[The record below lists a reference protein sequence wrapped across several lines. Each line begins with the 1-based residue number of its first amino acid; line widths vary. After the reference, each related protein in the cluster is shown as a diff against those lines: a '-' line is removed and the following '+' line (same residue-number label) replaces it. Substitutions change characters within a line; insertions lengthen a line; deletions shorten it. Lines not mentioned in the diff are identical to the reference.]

1 MKKIVNNIQFRF
13 FLGILLTASALF
25 ASCEDKDKQSAV
37 TINSVWTNQLDTE
50 SAPITAS
57 YNGLWVRLEGSGFS
71 GLQAIYCN
79 GVKCDFQPTFVTENY
94 ITFQIASSVP
104 QNSDVKEETDRG
116 VIRVL
121 TNHGEGIYRDFLFK
135 DKNKMPAIS
144 GVSYT
149 LPEVGDVITIEGNNL
164 ENTTEVYFPAAAGE
178 VAADPLT
185 IAADTRSV
193 RVTVPAGTGDTSGA
207 IRIVCNGDP
216 FYSPNYMFFR
226 KGVFI
231 RTFSE
236 ADIITGNQSHTKYVG
251 KEKVAAATG
260 LSQNPENAISWKTSP
275 ANVPIGTGY
284 FGYVRLLA
292 NKGFRW
298 LIENS
303 DGAITGGMKLADLA
317 IQFDLYC
324 NVPWSSGSLVLRMD
338 KDRSGANQQFIYN
351 LSPWSVGSPYTFAGW
366 RTMTVKFSQFNG
378 LQMGTLSDYIDLLET
393 SPSRQ
398 QIFGFINADVNG
410 DGHTANPIENFQMF
424 MADVRL
430 VPITVPE
437 Q

>member
-1 MKKIVNNIQFRF
+1 MKKKINSIQFGF
-13 FLGILLTASALF
+13 LLGILLTVSSVFF
-25 ASCEDKDKQSAV
+25 ASCEDSDGESAV
-37 TINSVWTNQLDTE
+37 VINSVWTNQLDVE

-94 ITFQIASSVP
+94 ITFQIASTVP
-104 QNSDVKEETDRG
+104 QNSDVEDEAERG
-116 VIRVL
+116 TIRVV

-178 VAADPLT
+178 VAADPST
-185 IAADTRSV
+185 IVANTRSV
-193 RVTVPAGTGDTSGA
+193 QVTVPAGTGDASGA

-216 FYSPNYMFFR
+216 FYSPSYMFFH

-231 RTFSE
+231 HTFSE
-236 ADIITGNQSHTKYVG
+236 ADIITGSQSHTKYVG
-251 KEKVAAATG
+251 KEAVATATG
-260 LSQNPENAISWKTSP
+260 LSQNPENAISWKASP
-275 ANVPIGTGY
+275 STVSVGNSY
-284 FGYVRLLA
+284 FGYVRFLA

-303 DGAITGGMKLADLA
+303 DGAITGDMKLADLA

-324 NVPWSSGSLVLRMD
+324 NVPWSSGVLVLRMD
-338 KDRSGANQQFIYN
+338 KDRGGANQQFVYN
-351 LSPWSVGSPYTFAGW
+351 LSPWSVGNPYTFAGW

-378 LQMGTLSDYIDLLET
+378 LQLGTLSDYIDLLET
-393 SPSRQ
+393 KAGRQ
-398 QIFGFINADVNG
+398 QIFGFINYDVNA
-410 DGHTANPIENFQMF
+410 DGHTANVIEGFQMF
-424 MADVRL
+424 MANVRL

-437 Q
+437 